1 MDFWAHGDMALTLEL
16 LITVPV
22 FLPIFQLKRPYQNDH
37 DFSQIDFLLYF
48 YHFNNIKLSYLAS
61 QWEGSIFKYL
71 LYGYQ
76 IL

>member
-22 FLPIFQLKRPYQNDH
+22 FLPIFQLKRPYQNDR

-48 YHFNNIKLSYLAS
+48 LSF
-61 QWEGSIFKYL
+61 QQHKIVL
-71 LYGYQ
+71 LGQ
-76 IL
+76 PMGGFHI

>member
-22 FLPIFQLKRPYQNDH
+22 FLPIFQLKRPHQNDR

-71 LYGYQ
+71 LHGYQ

>member
-22 FLPIFQLKRPYQNDH
+22 FLPIFQLKRPYQNDR

-48 YHFNNIKLSYLAS
+48 KAVDV
-61 QWEGSIFKYL
+61 
-71 LYGYQ
+71 
-76 IL
+76 